1 MWMNDPNGMVYYEGE
16 YHLFYQFHPHSN
28 VWGPMHWGHAITT
41 DLVHW
46 EHLPI
51 ALYPDSLGTIFSGSA
66 VFSTRTQQ
74 VSIARNQSGN
84 ADFSVHFPGVHV
96 GPYQVTG
103 TGEIRFHAFIDLSS
117 IELFVDDGALVMTEL
132 CFPKSGF
139 ESIQLYASQESVV
152 LKEGVIYSLKST
164 W

>member
-1 MWMNDPNGMVYYEGE
+1 MESMQHEQ
-16 YHLFYQFHPHSN
+16 LR
-28 VWGPMHWGHAITT
+28 
-41 DLVHW
+41 
-46 EHLPI
+46 
-51 ALYPDSLGTIFSGSA
+51 A

-74 VSIARNQSGN
+74 VSIARHQSGKT
-84 ADFSVHFPGVHV
+84 DFSEHFPGVHV
-96 GPYQVTG
+96 GPYQLTG

-132 CFPKSGF
+132 CFPEYGF